1 MMWWKKLKTHPV
13 IMTLLIIAPVLGAVI
28 TTVNFI
34 QKWDE
39 WQLPRPALTSDINEL
54 RYEWDQ
60 KLLDVQNNLLTLEI
74 QFQEFVIRVAQR
86 NLREVQKHIA
96 DLEAEG
102 SAVPD
107 NVREYQDILTQEIET
122 RRLRLREIKP

>member
-1 MMWWKKLKTHPV
+1 MAWWEKLKKNPV
-13 IMTLLIIAPVLGAVI
+13 IITLLIIAPVLGAVI

-39 WQLPRPALTSDINEL
+39 WQLPRPALTSDLSEL
-54 RYEWDQ
+54 NDQWDRRITTLQ
-60 KLLDVQNNLLTLEI
+60 ENLITMEV

-86 NLREVQKHIA
+86 NLREVQKHIQ
-96 DLEAEG
+96 DLEREG
-102 SAVPD
+102 DAVPD

-122 RRLRLREIKP
+122 RRLRLRELKP